1 MADETLDQS
10 ISSSLAKTLPPAV
23 SLTQDNTFQ
32 DEAAHDRFF
41 RFQDRELMTEQVFE
55 INQEIL
61 AELENTTPAVVALHD
76 CEDFAKQP
84 DDMNV
89 LKDFCILGSQCF
101 GKTPKLRVMKR
112 LNLKPNTK
120 LRIHFMNFKL
130 MPTGHHSSISTKRML
145 LLHSLMESHNI
156 NVGRITR
163 QEIIA
168 RTLYI
173 AKISCLKG
181 LAAEAITPG
190 VTNSIAFNILVAYFR
205 PYFNYVNRRDKA
217 MCTLF
222 HELMLASSIT
232 FQEFP
237 AEFLIDLTPPCTY
250 TSRRCEPE
258 ENVDY
263 RPTQLP
269 PPQTRRE
276 EREL

>member
-41 RFQDRELMTEQVFE
+41 RAQVPKNDNDE
-55 INQEIL
+55 NLPTKMGIL
-61 AELENTTPAVVALHD
+61 
-76 CEDFAKQP
+76 
-84 DDMNV
+84 
-89 LKDFCILGSQCF
+89 S
-101 GKTPKLRVMKR
+101 
-112 LNLKPNTK
+112 
-120 LRIHFMNFKL
+120 
-130 MPTGHHSSISTKRML
+130 
-145 LLHSLMESHNI
+145 
-156 NVGRITR
+156 
-163 QEIIA
+163 
-168 RTLYI
+168 